1 MRFLRINKGLKKTT
15 FMLTSDAVTIYTQD
29 FNLVKLFF
37 FERFFS
43 LDLSFEGVVKDDCC
57 DNSCDN
63 DSRDQKELNESNEV
77 SNSESEKIGVAR
89 NPHISGYK
97 TN

>member
-1 MRFLRINKGLKKTT
+1 M
-15 FMLTSDAVTIYTQD
+15 
-29 FNLVKLFF
+29 VKLFF

-57 DNSCDN
+57 DNSCDDNSCDN
-63 DSRDQKELNESNEV
+63 DSRDEKELNESNEV

-89 NPHISGYK
+89 NPHISRYK